1 MSVFGAILV
10 RIFPHLDSV
19 SLRIQS
25 ECGKMRTRITPDMVF
40 FNAVN
45 LTFYLSKMKLNT
57 KDIVSVIRQKGE
69 SQNVCFKKTK
79 QTEFSEKQ
87 RFLTPWYAHV
97 LTLWYIKGRFALS
110 PYYRRLIAFFE
121 KNIECFQF

>member
-10 RIFPHLDSV
+10 LIFPHLDSV

-25 ECGKMRTRITPDMVF
+25 EWGKMGTRTTPDMDF

-45 LTFYLSKMKLNT
+45 LTFYLPKMKVNT
-57 KDIVSVIRQKGE
+57 KDIVSVIRQNGE

-79 QTEFSEKQ
+79 HTEFSEKQ
-87 RFLTPWYAHV
+87 TFLTPWYAHV
-97 LTLWYIKGRFALS
+97 LTPWYTKGRFALS

-121 KNIECFQF
+121 KNLECFQS

>member
-10 RIFPHLDSV
+10 RIFPHLDSE

-25 ECGKMRTRITPDMVF
+25 ECGKMRTRITPDMSF

-45 LTFYLSKMKLNT
+45 LTFYLSKMKLNN

-79 QTEFSEKQ
+79 HTEFSEKQ
-87 RFLTPWYAHV
+87 TFLTPWYAHV
-97 LTLWYIKGRFALS
+97 LTLWYTKGRFALS

-121 KNIECFQF
+121 KNIERFQF